1 MEKIFRALADF
12 TYGMTKTLVDNPKA
26 IWDVMTNP
34 NMIVIYIPVALGII
48 TGAVSKR
55 HQR

>member
-1 MEKIFRALADF
+1 MENL
-12 TYGMTKTLVDNPKA
+12 KA

-34 NMIVIYIPVALGII
+34 NMIVIYIPIALGII

-55 HQR
+55 YRR